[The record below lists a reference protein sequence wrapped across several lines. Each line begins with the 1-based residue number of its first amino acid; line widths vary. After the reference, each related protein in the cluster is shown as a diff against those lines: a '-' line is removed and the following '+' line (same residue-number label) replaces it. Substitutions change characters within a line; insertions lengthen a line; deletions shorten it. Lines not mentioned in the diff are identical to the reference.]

1 VSRIIRSCT
10 QLLFQIQPLAASE
23 SIGVTTT
30 VMMPTARLT
39 VILIVTCVCSFK
51 LVVRT
56 QNDSEL
62 LTPAFEVENLISESS
77 DLPVPVA
84 AADGPRHPP
93 AHLTDVSNPEFRPLY
108 LVEPADIREL
118 RRDQSEN
125 VIAHAAERLR
135 NLLATDRCMNYDQP
149 ERYGVVTSLTAQTI
163 VQCMLSVPSVEFWSS
178 MNGSDSLTRT
188 ISLNHSPSQMWTRFW
203 SSQLQSQVEL
213 DPIFVTAYWLAFR
226 LEATSNCHCG
236 CGPASG
242 PGQLTGEQRG
252 VKDGLVQETF
262 CGVSSFLS

>member
-178 MNGSDSLTRT
+178 MNGSDSLT
-188 ISLNHSPSQMWTRFW
+188 ISLNHSQTWTRFW